1 MKKKFLKVT
10 VAVMLLVLVYANIV
24 NALSFTVSM
33 TPSSSNVDPS
43 NEFTISIKVSN
54 LDVGENGINTISGIL
69 NYDEDIFE
77 TISDSSFD
85 GINAWTHTYN
95 SDTKKITLIKNTF
108 VKTEE
113 QVLQI
118 TFKTKSDVEDGKVGQ
133 IKLTEIVASNSESEI
148 TASDISTS
156 ITIGQEVNTNTGNT
170 SNNTG
175 NLLIVPTNN
184 TPTNKPVNNN
194 IVSPVVNKTNTSDD
208 DMPHTGV
215 EDTVVYFLG
224 AAVILAMIFYIKFE
238 KVNKEMKK

>member
-10 VAVMLLVLVYANIV
+10 IAVMLLVLVYANIV

-69 NYDEDIFE
+69 DYDETVFE

-118 TFKTKSDVEDGKVGQ
+118 TFKTRSELTDGTVGQ

-170 SNNTG
+170 SNNAG

-184 TPTNKPVNNN
+184 TVRNKPVNN
-194 IVSPVVNKTNTSDD
+194 IISPVVNKTNTSED

-215 EDTVVYFLG
+215 EDTVIYFLV
-224 AAVILAMIFYIKFE
+224 AAVILAMVFYIKFE